1 MIPELII
8 RYDHQ
13 LRPVSAE
20 CTSCGQHMH
29 KPPSDLDDDSKI
41 LIWFSGHFI
50 EHRKE
55 KLPAPPYVFKSA
67 S

>member
-13 LRPVSAE
+13 LRPASAE
-20 CTSCGQHMH
+20 CTSCGQHMP
-29 KPPSDLDDDSKI
+29 KPPSDLEGSEI
-41 LIWFSGHFI
+41 IVWFSGRFI

-55 KLPAPPYVFKSA
+55 KHPAPPYGFKSA
-67 S
+67 M